1 MTNSEDKLNQNKLPT
16 NLEKEEQHAVT
27 APVNSGKSL
36 LAYIHSHCKMLML
49 LLLIVIAAYLSAGR
63 ILLSLASTQKDWI
76 EANLVEVLGLE
87 LTVGEVQGAWL
98 GFSPII
104 RLYDLEI
111 IQDQA
116 PDVIHSSQELDVT
129 LDIPQSLFQRQFI
142 INRILINEMSLLLVE
157 DETGTWQLS
166 GFEASETN
174 DIEPMLDILFN
185 ISRLQIT
192 EAQIVLQAFDGSR
205 TELNN
210 IYLDIQNR
218 DSDHQ
223 AQLQFRLNNQ
233 LSPLQMSVR
242 LDGDPLGRYSANAYM
257 DFDNLELSPILGN
270 EFSEQLNMSVLNSSG
285 QLWAEFDNQSLKQI
299 QGSLRELNILATF
312 PESTQEIQISSGS
325 VDITAIQ
332 PINNL
337 WSLWAENLEF
347 DFFNRPWES
356 GDFFVD
362 INLRDQN
369 TELDIYGESVDL
381 SIVTDMLEATNLSDR
396 LRQILADLDPQGSLL
411 NLHLQTDFSG
421 AYPGLFDLYANLD
434 DVAVDAWAQAPS
446 GTGIFG
452 YLEANQNSGFV
463 ELDSDNFTIHLPVIF
478 NDEWHYDS
486 INSRVYWSV
495 GDAVRVHSEVIDIR
509 NEQLHGRVQFE
520 LNNKQNTEGSWDTDL
535 TLLIGILDFDASYK
549 SLYLPTLSAIR
560 GTMDWLDTAI
570 LEGNVNNSGFLFRG
584 KTTNLQS
591 PLERNIQ
598 TYYQVEDASIRFL
611 NDWPIL
617 ENINALVKVD
627 NVEVDIS
634 SETAEIA
641 EIVLGSTRA
650 EVRPIG
656 EGMGSWLTVGTEAVT
671 AGNTGLDFLRQSPIR
686 ATVGSYLDSWLLEG
700 EVDLDVQLGIPLNNT
715 DLENDIQVTALTM
728 GNTLYIPDYDLS
740 FNGIRGPINFSS
752 SEGLQANGVSANLF
766 GFPVASQI
774 STNDEAIVV
783 SSNGR
788 VNKSSLQQWS
798 LQPDFINTLLD
809 FSDGSLSYT
818 TNLQVYSEEQADGIR
833 TQLTIESDLLG
844 LDFELPQ
851 PLDKGLDEPA
861 ALQLDLRFAEGLENV
876 SLNFRDQ
883 LRGELTFVDNEFYGG
898 EVNFGG
904 RNQDFTLRQFNND
917 PGLLVSGEISD
928 FNYQEWQEV
937 ALSFSSEEGQP
948 APELVRMV
956 DVRIGNLNAFDI
968 DLPAVNTILTR
979 QGPAWNLYLENEQLK
994 GDFLFPDAEDDP
1006 YNIQLTYLRLPRD
1019 EEDEEAG
1026 AEGDTAEEDVDPFAN
1041 INPTELPAMNFRT
1054 EEFSLGEGNLGTWE
1068 FELRNNA
1075 RGATISNLSMR
1086 SADAAITDL
1095 SLESGATLDWDYS
1108 DGIHHSNFNGVFS
1121 TGDLAEVLPSFGYAA
1136 LIQSESSGFI
1146 GNIDWSGSPAA
1157 FSLKKISGQVELG
1170 VLNGRFVEIEPGS
1183 ARIFGA
1189 FNFDALVRRLQ
1200 LDFSDLYQQGLA
1212 YDSIE
1217 GILDFDKGT
1226 VVTQENLLIRG
1237 PSSTINIDGELNLVD
1252 ETIAADM
1259 LVNLP
1264 LGQNV
1269 SVVAGILGAWPI
1281 AITTYVASRIFR
1293 DQLENFTTVLYRLEG
1308 PWDDPQAGF
1317 EDDDQEIE
1325 EALEEVGVLNTDD
1338 G

>member
-1 MTNSEDKLNQNKLPT
+1 MTNSEDKLNQNKLAT
-16 NLEKEEQHAVT
+16 DLETVGQHSVT
-27 APVNSGKSL
+27 SPVKSGKSL
-36 LAYIHSHCKMLML
+36 LAYIRSHCNMLVL
-49 LLLIVIAAYLSAGR
+49 LLLVVTAAYLSTGR
-63 ILLSLASTQKDWI
+63 ILLSLASTQKDWL
-76 EANLVEVLGLE
+76 EANLAEVLGLE
-87 LTVGEVQGAWL
+87 LTVGEVQGAWF
-98 GFSPII
+98 GFNPIL

-116 PDVIHSSQELDVT
+116 SDVIHSLQALNVT
-129 LDIPQSLFQRQFI
+129 LDIPRSLFQRQFV

-166 GFEASETN
+166 GFETRADN
-174 DIEPMLDILFN
+174 DIEPILDILFN

-218 DSDHQ
+218 NSDHQ

-233 LSPLQMSVR
+233 DSLVQMSVR

-257 DFDNLELSPILGN
+257 DFDNLELTPVLGN

-299 QGSLRELNILATF
+299 QGSLRELNFLAAF
-312 PESTQEIQISSGS
+312 PESTQEIQITSGS

-332 PINNL
+332 PINNI

-356 GDFFVD
+356 GDFFID
-362 INLRDQN
+362 INLQDQN

-381 SIVTDMLEATNLSDR
+381 SIVTDMLEATELSDR
-396 LRQILADLDPQGSLL
+396 LRQILADLDPQGSLR
-411 NLHLQTDFSG
+411 NLHLQTDSSG

-434 DVAVDAWAQAPS
+434 DVEVGAWAQAPS

-463 ELDSDNFTIHLPVIF
+463 ELDSDNFSIHLPVIF

-495 GDAVRVHSEVIDIR
+495 DDAVRVHSEVIDIR
-509 NEQLHGRVQFE
+509 NDQLHGRVQFE
-520 LNNKQNTEGSWDTDL
+520 LNNKQNAEGSWDTDL

-549 SLYLPTLSAIR
+549 SLYLPTLSAIK

-570 LEGNVNNSGFLFRG
+570 LEGNVNNSSFLFRG

-591 PLERNIQ
+591 SLERNIQ
-598 TYYQVEDASIRFL
+598 TYYQVADASIRFL

-617 ENINALVKVD
+617 ENINARVKVD

-634 SETAEIA
+634 SDTAEIA

-656 EGMGSWLTVGTEAVT
+656 GGTGSWLTVDTEAVT

-728 GNTLYIPDYDLS
+728 GNTLYIPEYDLS

-766 GFPVASQI
+766 DFPIASQI

-783 SSNGR
+783 TSNGR

-798 LQPDFINTLLD
+798 LQPDFIKTLLD
-809 FSDGSLSYT
+809 YSDGSLSYT
-818 TNLQVYSEEQADGIR
+818 TNLQVFNEEQADGVR
-833 TQLTIESDLLG
+833 TQLTIETDLLG

-851 PLDKGLDEPA
+851 PFDKGLDEPA

-883 LRGELTFVDNEFYGG
+883 LKGELTFVDNEFYAG

-904 RNQDFTLRQFNND
+904 RNQDFKKIQFNDD
-917 PGLLVSGEISD
+917 PGQLVRREISD

-948 APELVRMV
+948 ASELVRMV
-956 DVRIGNLNAFDI
+956 DVRIGNLNAFGV

-994 GDFLFPDAEDDP
+994 GDFLFPDAVDDP

-1019 EEDEEAG
+1019 EDDEE
-1026 AEGDTAEEDVDPFAN
+1026 EGEEGGEDVDPFDN
-1041 INPTELPAMNFRT
+1041 INTTELPAMNFRT
-1054 EEFSLGEGNLGTWE
+1054 EEFSLGEGNLGAWE
-1068 FELRNNA
+1068 FEMRNNA
-1075 RGATISNLSMR
+1075 RGATISNLSMQ

-1095 SLESGATLDWDYS
+1095 SRESGATLDWDYS

-1146 GNIDWSGSPAA
+1146 GNIDWEGSPAA

-1217 GILDFDKGT
+1217 GILNFDKGT

-1293 DQLENFTTVLYRLEG
+1293 DQLESFTTVLYRLEG